1 MSAHEIRI
9 SYDDL
14 TSGRSSLSPGGD
26 SSALENEGLCDEDGS
41 RQYGDGVGGSSSILE
56 NEEAQL
62 LLGARDGGEGD
73 DGGGGDS
80 ASLVGD
86 DGQYDDGGDDDGR
99 QYSEG
104 GSPMQWQEVTMA
116 GRVTE
121 AEYESGLGE
130 EEEEDAPR
138 SVAGEVLPG
147 RWVGPKRGVFAG
159 ESLSCGAAERGGL

>member
-26 SSALENEGLCDEDGS
+26 SSALENEGQYDEDGS
-41 RQYGDGVGGSSSILE
+41 RQYGDGGGGSSCILE
-56 NEEAQL
+56 NEGAQ
-62 LLGARDGGEGD
+62 LLGARDGEEGED
-73 DGGGGDS
+73 SGGGDS

-86 DGQYDDGGDDDGR
+86 DGQYDGGDDRQYNGGDDDSR

-116 GRVTE
+116 GRVSE

-130 EEEEDAPR
+130 EEEEEEEDAPR
-138 SVAGEVLPG
+138 SVAGEFLRV
-147 RWVGPKRGVFAG
+147 R
-159 ESLSCGAAERGGL
+159 